1 MSMQIHDLDPEST
14 LSFEDFH
21 QLLSERGGPIT
32 FRATHAPKRQ
42 KDFFPA
48 DASEEVIV
56 SVSRPGVS
64 ERGTPQLIRQLWLE
78 FPKVAAFLEYPLWHC
93 GAVTFSATLREQ
105 ARNVP
110 ASNLDPITTT
120 VAWAIQQG
128 MRVTPLAVPAT
139 SNCPAD
145 DPAPLIPSRPTPT
158 QTALGEMIQQTPPQ
172 RLLENISSL
181 ADAQA
186 VLAGLLMWHDLL
198 DESHQI
204 SQSIEGEG
212 QDANGDYWHA
222 IMHRREP
229 DFGNAKYWF
238 RRVGHHPIHAELAF
252 RAKHTFDAIPSLETE
267 YSETWSSTAFVD
279 ACESAARSS
288 DEDTDLA
295 LRRCQAD
302 EMLLL
307 LLHTCHS
314 AR

>member
-14 LSFEDFH
+14 LSFENFR

-32 FRATHAPKRQ
+32 FRATNAHKYQ
-42 KDFFPA
+42 KDFLPT
-48 DASEEVIV
+48 DVSEDVIV
-56 SVSRPGVS
+56 SMARPGVS

-93 GAVTFSATLREQ
+93 GAVTFSAKLREQ
-105 ARNVP
+105 ALNLP
-110 ASNLDPITTT
+110 SSNLDPIAAT

-128 MRVTPLAVPAT
+128 MSVRPFVIPAT
-139 SNCPAD
+139 SNCPAG
-145 DPAPLIPSRPTPT
+145 DPAPLIPSQPKQT
-158 QTALGEMIQQTPPQ
+158 QTAWGKMIQQTPPQ
-172 RLLENISSL
+172 RLLETISSP

-186 VLAGLLMWHDLL
+186 ILAGLLMWHDLL

-238 RRVGHHPIHAELAF
+238 RRVGHHPIHSELAF
-252 RAKHTFDAIPSLETE
+252 RAKDTIDTIPSLETE
-267 YSETWSSTAFVD
+267 YSETWSPTAFVD

-288 DEDTDLA
+288 DEDADLA

-314 AR
+314 AQ